1 MAEGGTLFLDEIDSL
16 SMGAQAKLLRV
27 LQERMYKPLGSDRF
41 HRCDINVVAATNT
54 DLDDCVHRKQFRTDL
69 YFRLN
74 VMQLP
79 LPPLRE
85 RAGDIE
91 VLARHFLRT
100 LVPPSAGKKQL
111 SASAVRKLKSYQW
124 PGNVRELSNVV
135 HRATVLCDQPVIL
148 PCHIMLPTDSRA
160 AQADASFRQARTQ
173 AIESFERS
181 FIDELLAKHGGN
193 ISHAARDA
201 GQERRSFG
209 RLVKKYQLARKK

>member
-1 MAEGGTLFLDEIDSL
+1 
-16 SMGAQAKLLRV
+16 MGAQAKLLRV

-41 HRCDINVVAATNT
+41 RRCDINVIVATNT
-54 DLDDCVHRKQFRTDL
+54 NLDECVHRKQFRSDL

-74 VMQLP
+74 VMQLR

-85 RAGDIE
+85 RIGDIDP
-91 VLARHFLRT
+91 LARHFLRI

-111 SASAVRKLKSYQW
+111 SPSALRKLKSHQW
-124 PGNVRELSNVV
+124 PGNVRELSNVI
-135 HRATVLCDQPVIL
+135 HRAAVLCEQAAVIL
-148 PCHIMLPTDSRA
+148 PSHVILPLGVPSP
-160 AQADASFRQARTQ
+160 QADATFRQARAQ

-181 FIDELLAKHGGN
+181 FIEELLSRHDGN
-193 ISHAARDA
+193 ISHAARAA